1 MNIMEGL
8 LKLLQ
13 DDKVREF
20 LTGVLLGVGVLLYIW
35 IVSRSERSGR
45 R

>member
-1 MNIMEGL
+1 MEGL